1 MPRPQ
6 IAVTEHFERC
16 LASAL
21 STVLAALVA
30 VFLCAPASAQ
40 EIDSRALL
48 QRIERLESDLAI
60 LQRQVYLSG
69 STAAPARAGAPSGP
83 LAPTVAAG
91 LEVRVSQLENEIQTM
106 TGRLEEIG
114 HNVDQVRAQ
123 FEKLAKDVD
132 FRLSAVEHGGEAAPS
147 PTSQPESAPPSRPAA
162 AAPSAGATQ
171 GAAEPPPPPQKA
183 VLGSG
188 QVLPVGAP
196 QQQYDYA
203 RALLIQQ
210 DYAGAERAF
219 AAFVNTHPDDA
230 LAGAAQYWL
239 GETFYLRANYDQ
251 AARAFAEGYQ
261 KYPKGTKAPDTL
273 LKLGMSLVQLNRK
286 KDACV
291 LFTEL
296 DQRYPAAPTNVKQ
309 AVQRERQRAGCG

>member
-6 IAVTEHFERC
+6 IAVTPRFERC
-16 LASAL
+16 LASVVSA
-21 STVLAALVA
+21 VLAALLA
-30 VFLCAPASAQ
+30 VFLCAPVSAQ

-60 LQRQVYLSG
+60 LQRQVYVSG

-91 LEVRVSQLENEIQTM
+91 LEVRVSQLENEMQTM

-132 FRLSAVEHGGEAAPS
+132 FRLSAAERGGEATPA

-162 AAPSAGATQ
+162 AAPSAAATPS
-171 GAAEPPPPPQKA
+171 AAEPPPPPQKA

-196 QQQYDYA
+196 QQQYDWA
-203 RALLIQQ
+203 RGLLIQQ
-210 DYAGAERAF
+210 NYADAERAF
-219 AAFVNTHPDDA
+219 AAFVNTHPDDP

-296 DQRYPAAPTNVKQ
+296 DQRYPGAPTNVKQ

>member
-16 LASAL
+16 MAFVASTA
-21 STVLAALVA
+21 LAALVA
-30 VFLCAPASAQ
+30 VFLSAPASAQ

-69 STAAPARAGAPSGP
+69 STAAPARTGAPSGP

-91 LEVRVSQLENEIQTM
+91 LEVRVSQLEDQMQTM

-114 HNVDQVRAQ
+114 HNIDQVRAQ

-132 FRLSAVEHGGEAAPS
+132 FRLSAIEHGGEAAPA
-147 PTSQPESAPPSRPAA
+147 PTSQPESAPPSRPVA
-162 AAPSAGATQ
+162 AAPSAVATP
-171 GAAEPPPPPQKA
+171 GAAETAPPPQKA
-183 VLGSG
+183 VLGAG

-210 DYAGAERAF
+210 NYAEAERAF

-296 DQRYPAAPTNVKQ
+296 DQRYPTAPTNVKQ